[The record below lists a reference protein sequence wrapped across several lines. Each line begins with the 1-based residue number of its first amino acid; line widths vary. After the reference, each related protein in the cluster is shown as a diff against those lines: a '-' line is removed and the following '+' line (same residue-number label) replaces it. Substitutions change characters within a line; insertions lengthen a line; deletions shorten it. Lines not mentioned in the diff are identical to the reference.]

1 MFSLLIFLK
10 IILLCS
16 NNINDKLIISL
27 TSNQKNI
34 INAEIVINS
43 ILEQNVDNSLYQI
56 ILILSKYD
64 FKNKNDLSNKLLSL
78 EKSNE
83 LRIILIEDNINSQT
97 KLIIA
102 MKEYQNNP
110 ILIINDNIIFPDGWL
125 EMFINDHNKYP
136 NDTISASIQ
145 YFFGYNLIINEFSE
159 GYKGQK
165 FGIFN
170 HVTNMIFNF
179 ALINTNLGGTL
190 YPQNYFK
197 DNKFFDSDLFLKLT
211 NDSDEFWQSC
221 FIMIE
226 NKTLRQSSKIYD
238 YTKYIIND
246 SNTNKEKKII
256 FEKIK
261 LSFFEYFPEFKN
273 IIENRQQK
281 IIVSFTSYPKRFHII
296 PTVLKSLNEQTFHIN
311 KIILI
316 LSEEDKKYYNLNITQ
331 IDIITINK
339 DLRPHNKYYYTMQK
353 YRDYAII
360 TIDDDTYYA
369 KDTFESLYKSYLEN
383 PNIVSGRRSHFMT
396 YKKNGELKKYQN
408 WIFEQRKNNEID
420 FNIFLTGVG
429 CIIYPPDI
437 LIINEKYLPFIHETI
452 TNDDITL
459 KYFAIQRGIPHKWVV
474 NYFIN
479 GIPGLIAK
487 NQGNPLVNKNFFD
500 YNDKYIKII
509 NIDINHI
516 ILNNLCVPYKDVKT
530 GLTIFLYNIHNITI
544 NNRITHFNI
553 YAYSYCPL
561 DILTKF
567 NIYFNT
573 FEANC
578 NFMNITNITTNNRYR
593 QIASCFINDSIIDLN
608 NCLFPK
614 AISENKIHIKISNYR
629 KYLNIIFNDFY
640 CINTSSCI
648 LNALFYQNLT
658 KDYILEIKINDNNYI
673 CKLEDEIIYL
683 NNIFPIIKNLYCEKS
698 YKQISKYNYV
708 SGLPTKFWNS
718 KNNNINITNLFII
731 SRIVTENNQV
741 IIIGKFYDNLE
752 KNLKNLS
759 INFYY
764 PEMTLT
770 CSISSI
776 SKYAQA
782 HIYCMNNEEIN
793 SEILIENQ
801 IVYSDSYK
809 FLLINEEAL
818 IIRNN
823 LMNINVEKDKKS
835 EYIKLFLYFVILL
848 FIIIIKISF
857 PFINK
862 TKLNSYSYKKL
873 RKRKQK
879 SRKKYR
885 LLNKKLYL
893 K

>member
-16 NNINDKLIISL
+16 NNISDKLIISL

-34 INAEIVINS
+34 INAENVINS

-64 FKNKNDLSNKLLSL
+64 FKNKTDLSNKLLSL

-110 ILIINDNIIFPDGWL
+110 ILLINDNIIFPDGWL

-145 YFFGYNLIINEFSE
+145 YFFGYNLTINEFPE

-165 FGIFN
+165 FGTFN

-246 SNTNKEKKII
+246 SNINNEKKII

-273 IIENRQQK
+273 IIENRQKK

-316 LSEEDKKYYNLNITQ
+316 LTEEDKKYYNLNITQ
-331 IDIITINK
+331 IDIITVNE
-339 DLRPHNKYYYTMQK
+339 DLRSHNKYYYTMQK
-353 YRDYAII
+353 FRDYAIM

-383 PNIVSGRRSHFMT
+383 PNIVSGRRSHFMK
-396 YKKNGELKKYQN
+396 YKKNGELEKYHN
-408 WIFEQRKNNEID
+408 WTIEQKNKEIN

-437 LIINEKYLPFIHETI
+437 LNINEKYLPFIHETI

-459 KYFAIQRGIPHKWVV
+459 KYFAIQKGIPHKWVV
-474 NYFIN
+474 NNLIN
-479 GIPGLIAK
+479 GIPELIAK
-487 NQGNPLVNKNFFD
+487 YQGTPLVNKNYFD
-500 YNDKYIKII
+500 YNNKYIKKL
-509 NIDINHI
+509 NIDINHV

-567 NIYFNT
+567 NIYFNN
-573 FEANC
+573 FEASC
-578 NFMNITNITTNNRYR
+578 NFMNTTYITTNNRYR

-608 NCLFPK
+608 NYLFLK

-629 KYLNIIFNDFY
+629 KYLSIIFNDFY
-640 CINTSSCI
+640 CINSSSCI

-658 KDYILEIKINDNNYI
+658 KDYNLEIKINNNNYI
-673 CKLEDEIIYL
+673 CKLKDEIIYL
-683 NNIFPIIKNLYCEKS
+683 NNIYPIMKDLYCEKS
-698 YKQISKYNYV
+698 YKQMPKYNYV
-708 SGLPTKFWNS
+708 SGIPIKYWNS
-718 KNNNINITNLFII
+718 KNNNINITNIFII
-731 SRIVTENNQV
+731 SRIVTENNQI
-741 IIIGKFYDNLE
+741 IIIGKLYDNLE
-752 KNLKNLS
+752 NDLNNLL

-770 CSISSI
+770 CSISQI

-782 HIYCMNNEEIN
+782 YIYCISNKEIN
-793 SEILIENQ
+793 SKILIENQ
-801 IVYSDSYK
+801 VVYSDSYK
-809 FLLINEEAL
+809 LLLINEETL
-818 IIRNN
+818 IIGKN
-823 LMNINVEKDKKS
+823 LMNINVEKYKKS
-835 EYIKLFLYFVILL
+835 DYIKLFLYFVILL
-848 FIIIIKISF
+848 LLSKFLSHLLIKQ
-857 PFINK
+857 N
-862 TKLNSYSYKKL
+862 
-873 RKRKQK
+873 
-879 SRKKYR
+879 
-885 LLNKKLYL
+885 
-893 K
+893 